1 MVCKSQGIV
10 NKKVSKICLMWESR
24 TDVSLQ
30 IPTTT
35 QRENEQIV
43 RKSSRDRFKLPGNK
57 ARELKVTSEH
67 RF

>member
-30 IPTTT
+30 YQQPLKEKTN
-35 QRENEQIV
+35 RLSERV
-43 RKSSRDRFKLPGNK
+43 RGTDLSFLEIRHVS
-57 ARELKVTSEH
+57 
-67 RF
+67 